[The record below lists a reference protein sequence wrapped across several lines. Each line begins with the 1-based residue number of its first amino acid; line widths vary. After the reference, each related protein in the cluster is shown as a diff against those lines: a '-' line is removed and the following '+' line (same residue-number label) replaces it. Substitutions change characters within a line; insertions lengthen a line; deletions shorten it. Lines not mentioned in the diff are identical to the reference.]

1 MKILFICSW
10 SPYPTMSGGR
20 RRSRQVIE
28 FLDARHELE
37 VISFSAGPGER
48 EALRGKGTAVPYQYD
63 HRNNSL
69 PPSIWPFES
78 TFLKELLMEKQ
89 AEGFQATIF
98 DQLFSTC
105 FVKHSC
111 GTPVLME
118 QNIESQI
125 LRRLAATAQG
135 HQKRLLL
142 AQFMALRAYE
152 SRIWPEFPIRT
163 CVSEVDA
170 KIMRENCP
178 TGEVVVVPNGV
189 DLERARLLDLEDS
202 SRLLFVGALDYGPNQ
217 DAVERLCTGIMPLLW
232 RRDPAFKLR
241 VMGRNPNQAV
251 SDLMAADSRLELMAN
266 VPELEEPASQ
276 CCMSLV
282 PLRAGS
288 GTRLKILEA
297 SAWGM
302 PVVTTP
308 MGCEGLSQ
316 ELIDCLCL
324 ADSDEAL
331 AETVWDLRKNPQR
344 RIELAE
350 KARAVVCREYEW
362 SKALEPLQQALLKLE
377 RSL

>member
-1 MKILFICSW
+1 
-10 SPYPTMSGGR
+10 
-20 RRSRQVIE
+20 
-28 FLDARHELE
+28 
-37 VISFSAGPGER
+37 
-48 EALRGKGTAVPYQYD
+48 
-63 HRNNSL
+63 
-69 PPSIWPFES
+69 
-78 TFLKELLMEKQ
+78 
-89 AEGFQATIF
+89 
-98 DQLFSTC
+98 
-105 FVKHSC
+105 
-111 GTPVLME
+111 
-118 QNIESQI
+118 
-125 LRRLAATAQG
+125 
-135 HQKRLLL
+135 
-142 AQFMALRAYE
+142 
-152 SRIWPEFPIRT
+152 
-163 CVSEVDA
+163 
-170 KIMRENCP
+170 
-178 TGEVVVVPNGV
+178 
-189 DLERARLLDLEDS
+189 
-202 SRLLFVGALDYGPNQ
+202 
-217 DAVERLCTGIMPLLW
+217 
-232 RRDPAFKLR
+232 
-241 VMGRNPNQAV
+241 MGRNPNQAV

-350 KARAVVCREYEW
+350 KARAVVSREYEW